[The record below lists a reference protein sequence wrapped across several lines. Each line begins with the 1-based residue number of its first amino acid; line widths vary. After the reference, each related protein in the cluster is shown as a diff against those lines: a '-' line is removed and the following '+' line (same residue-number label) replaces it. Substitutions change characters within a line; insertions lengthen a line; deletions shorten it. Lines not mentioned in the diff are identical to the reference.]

1 VGKEMMKQRSG
12 SIINI
17 SSTTGVTGVDPVF
30 MQTIGY
36 QASKAAVNII
46 TKQLAIEWGHYN
58 IRVNAIAPF
67 FFPTRLTR
75 SVLDRKREK
84 IVQHIPMGRIGKT
97 EEIKGAAVFLA
108 SQASSYITGQIICL
122 DGGVTAW

>member
-1 VGKEMMKQRSG
+1 
-12 SIINI
+12 
-17 SSTTGVTGVDPVF
+17 

-46 TKQLAIEWGHYN
+46 TKQLPIEWGHYN

-67 FFPTRLTR
+67 FLPTRLTQ